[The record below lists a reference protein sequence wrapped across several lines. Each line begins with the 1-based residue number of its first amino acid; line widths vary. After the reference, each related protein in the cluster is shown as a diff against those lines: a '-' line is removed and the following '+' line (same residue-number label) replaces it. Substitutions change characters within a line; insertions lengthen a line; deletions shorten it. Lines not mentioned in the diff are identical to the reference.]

1 MQVADTEFLHDGVAL
16 RLAQFAMQRVGI
28 ISFLHQLVGN
38 FLCFLAGAAEND
50 AVYLRIIVNNAFQ
63 GSVFVFGMNGENH
76 MLHVACAFI
85 LTPDSD
91 FLCVVQVFFG
101 DARYFGAHGSGEQ
114 KRVTFLRNVCKNS
127 IDAVRKSHVQHFIC
141 LVHHYILDGGE
152 GNGFALHEVEQASWS
167 GHYDMHTAFQ
177 GTYLAFNGRTA
188 IYGQYPQ
195 AVNVFGI
202 VIQVTCNLQAE
213 FAGRT
218 KNK

>member
-1 MQVADTEFLHDGVAL
+1 
-16 RLAQFAMQRVGI
+16 MQRVGI

-127 IDAVRKSHVQHFIC
+127 VDAVRKSHVQHFIR

-152 GNGFALHEVEQASWS
+152 GNGFALHEVE
-167 GHYDMHTAFQ
+167 
-177 GTYLAFNGRTA
+177 
-188 IYGQYPQ
+188 
-195 AVNVFGI
+195 
-202 VIQVTCNLQAE
+202 
-213 FAGRT
+213 
-218 KNK
+218 